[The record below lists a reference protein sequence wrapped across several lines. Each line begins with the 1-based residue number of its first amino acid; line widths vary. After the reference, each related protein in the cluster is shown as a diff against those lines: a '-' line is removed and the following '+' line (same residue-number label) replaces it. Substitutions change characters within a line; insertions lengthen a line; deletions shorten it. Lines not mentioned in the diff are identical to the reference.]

1 MPKPST
7 PCPDRGCPDGPHA
20 SQFFVPEVLGADHRV
35 PLLSNAW
42 VRQIF
47 FDNAASTKPF
57 RVVSTFLRDME
68 GYYSN
73 IHRGTGFDSIFC
85 TQRYEE
91 AREIVKGFVGGDAE
105 RDIVIP
111 VRNSTEGLNL
121 LATSF
126 ALQPEE
132 IVLTTLLEHHSN
144 DLPWRGKADVRY
156 VGLHPDNARLDLAQL
171 AAQLSE
177 QAGRVRIV
185 AVTGASNITGE
196 VLPINRIAELAHRHG
211 AQIVVDAAQLA
222 PHRRIEM
229 RPHDDPGHLDFVVFS
244 AHKMNSPYGEGAI
257 VGRRDHFAEAV
268 PYLQGGGTV
277 YSVSL
282 DHVVWADPPDRQEAG
297 TPNILGLF
305 ALAAAIR
312 IYERIGL
319 EQIAAHEAELTG
331 CLLRGLREIPGLA
344 VFGCDDSDDLVDRL
358 GVVTFIIEGIAH
370 QLVAAVLSYEHGIA
384 VRSGCFCAH
393 PLIKHLLGV
402 TQEEEAG
409 LEQKIR
415 QGDRRFV
422 PGAVRASIGLHN
434 TAEDVERLLEAL
446 RAVAARRWQGKYEQD
461 ETTGEFHPRGFR
473 FSFHNCPAFLE
484 VGEARR

>member
-1 MPKPST
+1 MASVQ
-7 PCPDRGCPDGPHA
+7 DVDQQLGCSEEGQAPE
-20 SQFFVPEVLGADHRV
+20 FFVPEVLGADHRV
-35 PLLSNAW
+35 PLLSGAW

-47 FDNAASTKPF
+47 LDNAASTKPF
-57 RVVSTFLRDME
+57 RAVSTFLRDME

-73 IHRGTGFDSIFC
+73 IHRGTGFDSNFC

-91 AREIVKGFVGGDAE
+91 AREIVKRFVGGDPE

-126 ALQPEE
+126 DLQPEQ

-144 DLPWRGKADVRY
+144 DLPWRGKAAVRY
-156 VGLHPDNARLDLAQL
+156 VHLRPEDARLDLADLEAQL
-171 AAQLSE
+171 QAAQ
-177 QAGRVRIV
+177 GRVRLV

-196 VLPINRIAELAHRHG
+196 VLPVHRVAELAHRHG
-211 AQIVVDAAQLA
+211 AQVVIDAAQLA
-222 PHRRIEM
+222 PHRSIDM
-229 RPHDDPGHLDFVVFS
+229 RPHEDPGHLDFVVFS

-297 TPNILGLF
+297 TPNVLGLF
-305 ALAAAIR
+305 ALGAAIR

-319 EQIAAHEAELTG
+319 DRVAAHEAELTR
-331 CLLRGLREIPGLA
+331 CLLRGMHQIPGLA
-344 VFGCDDSDDLVDRL
+344 IFGRSDPEELDDRL
-358 GVVTFIIEGIAH
+358 GVVTFIVEDVPH
-370 QLVAAVLSYEHGIA
+370 QLAAAVLSYEHGIA

-402 TQEEEAG
+402 SREEESS

-415 QGDRRFV
+415 QGDRRFI

-434 TAEDVERLLEAL
+434 TAEDVERLLVAL
-446 RAVAARRWQGKYEQD
+446 REIAARRWQGDYAQD
-461 ETTGEFHPRGFR
+461 VETGEFHPRGFR
-473 FSFHNCPAFLE
+473 FDFRNCPAFPD
-484 VGEARR
+484 GRPARR